1 MSSAFQVDGLLI
13 KISKKIAVLLMPKF
27 NTVDKAFCNYA
38 RCFFILM
45 QLSLLFWKY
54 YKHNRAVI
62 RAFFNFYCTLVE
74 HHNFPN
80 KR

>member
-1 MSSAFQVDGLLI
+1 MNNRNFSEWLSGFRD
-13 KISKKIAVLLMPKF
+13 SIADYGYYIDF
-27 NTVDKAFCNYA
+27 DKVHR

-45 QLSLLFWKY
+45 KLSLLFWKC

-74 HHNFPN
+74 QHNFPN